1 MVFRQTI
8 IGDGLFIRSLGL
20 RQLPA
25 VEKNARAVFIGVGHT
40 GGLERSREVCYRATR
55 HNGAHELQEMR
66 EGIYLSLL

>member
-1 MVFRQTI
+1 
-8 IGDGLFIRSLGL
+8 
-20 RQLPA
+20 LPA
-25 VEKNARAVFIGVGHT
+25 VEENARAVFIGVGHT